1 MTYNDMKNDDLA
13 AHLEEI
19 NKTIFL
25 LQCELKATRKL
36 QQPHLLRSKKKDRA
50 RILTAARRNNGAQ

>member
-1 MTYNDMKNDDLA
+1 MKYNEMTNDDLN
-13 AHLEEI
+13 AHLEDA
-19 NKTIFL
+19 NKAIFQ

-50 RILTAARRNNGAQ
+50 RILTAVRRNHGAQ

>member
-1 MTYNDMKNDDLA
+1 MKYNDMKSDDLT

-19 NKTIFL
+19 NKTIFQ

-50 RILTAARRNNGAQ
+50 RILTAARRNNGAE

>member
-1 MTYNDMKNDDLA
+1 MKYNEIKNDDLMI
-13 AHLEEI
+13 HLEEI
-19 NKTIFL
+19 NKTIFQ